1 MKKVL
6 SQAIAAATIMGAATA
21 AQAAVEVSHGGE
33 GQALLYPY
41 YSVENGNYTALHLT
55 NTTGEYKAVKVRFR
69 RYTDSADSLDFNLY
83 LSPQDMWTG
92 AVVMGDNGPKL
103 VSADTSCI
111 SAFPKGM
118 PANGVDFGVLN
129 GSEKGH
135 IEIIEMAS
143 WNKAAATTAIVQ
155 DLPKVV
161 TVAQAV
167 EHQKAGAD
175 GIRKP
180 GNCAAI
186 NETWKPEG
194 KWAKLYQAAVD
205 ASTPT
210 VLDTTS
216 FTSTDLGNLP
226 TGGLYG
232 NVYVINPDEA
242 WASSYAPVALNGLYT
257 GTGNNHHA
265 PRYGLPDLQGDVA
278 DLAKLVIANPDNPNW
293 PSADAQ
299 IDGLKGLV
307 IPANYNMADFDDIQ
321 TSLLK
326 KTVKSDFTIGGAS
339 DASTELVLTFPLKYA
354 GSPWGQIKTPQLD
367 GYGNPMVDPTTGEA
381 LYVTK
386 PGPVDVTV
394 GATFYDREEDRVVS
408 QKEDWQLSPWLPGMA
423 EQQNKLVHETNVL
436 NLGEHGE
443 REDIGAHT
451 ISLNSPFGE
460 GWVDINFTY
469 EDETAVKT
477 RSVPVIGF
485 TSTVVKNKAVLASG
499 TNTYA
504 LNFPLKYTQETP

>member
-21 AQAAVEVSHGGE
+21 AQAVEVSHGGE

-55 NTTGEYKAVKVRFR
+55 NTTDEYKAVKVRFR

-83 LSPQDMWTG
+83 LSPEDMWTG

-143 WNKAAATTAIVQ
+143 WDKAAATAAVVQ
-155 DLPKVV
+155 DSPEV

-167 EHQKAGAD
+167 EHQKADED
-175 GIRKP
+175 GVRKP

-186 NETWKPEG
+186 NATWKPEG
-194 KWAKLYQAAVD
+194 KWAKLYQSAVN
-205 ASTPT
+205 ASVPEDFGTE
-210 VLDTTS
+210 S
-216 FTSTDLGNLP
+216 FTSADLGNLP

-242 WASSYAPVALNGLYT
+242 WASSYAPVALNALYAA
-257 GTGNNHHA
+257 GATGNNHHA
-265 PRYGLPDLQGDVA
+265 PRYGLPDLQGPVA

-293 PSADAQ
+293 PSADVQ
-299 IDGLKGLV
+299 IDGLKERV
-307 IPANYNMADFDDIQ
+307 IPANYNMAPFAGIASIQ
-321 TSLLK
+321 ASLMK

-339 DASTELVLTFPLKYA
+339 DASTELVLTLPLKYA
-354 GSPWGQIKTPQLD
+354 GSPVG
-367 GYGNPMVDPTTGEA
+367 
-381 LYVTK
+381 
-386 PGPVDVTV
+386 DVTL
-394 GATFYDREEDRVVS
+394 GATFYDREEDRVVVEE
-408 QKEDWQLSPWLPGMA
+408 QDWQLSPWLPGIEA
-423 EQQNKLVHETNVL
+423 EPNKLVHETNVL

-451 ISLNSPFGE
+451 INLNSPFGE
-460 GWVDINFTY
+460 GWVDINF
-469 EDETAVKT
+469 VGG
-477 RSVPVIGF
+477 SVPVIGF